1 MIDLNST
8 MLAIILNIYGI
19 NIQVKGTDNQM
30 G

>member
-19 NIQVKGTDNQM
+19 NIQVKDTDNQM